1 MRKPLRQT
9 KYARS
14 LLALFVT
21 GAAVLPNASASA
33 EPRDPG
39 DRKVLAAPVDELSRD
54 LRLDGAAVEQLLA
67 DEAAAGDT
75 QRRLA
80 SRLGS
85 SYGGAW
91 FDGKTGRLTVAVTDP
106 ALSHLVRDEGAR
118 VKVVKHSRA
127 GLGAVQ
133 TELDHLSRRDPRAA
147 AGVAGWRVDEPT
159 NTVVVTVIEGRP
171 VGAVLKTAKAH
182 GAAVRVETVTD
193 PPRLTAEYLDGG
205 ERITMPNGS
214 NCSVGFNAHI
224 HWDATSRSPVMITAG
239 HCANGGSPVLGFNGW
254 QIGRWWLV
262 DARYDWG
269 ITGVDTVQWQQGPWI
284 SRHTADDAVY
294 LVRGSVQAPI
304 GGSVCKS
311 GITTKVTCGVIR
323 ARNET
328 VVLDGGKTLY
338 GMTRNTSCQEPG
350 DSGGPY
356 FSGGQAQ
363 GVATAATTIRANE
376 WSPWLCRAKFGQENI
391 SWYQEINYILGYTGS
406 RLLVD

>member
-1 MRKPLRQT
+1 MRKPFRQT
-9 KYARS
+9 KCARS
-14 LLALFVT
+14 LLALLVS
-21 GAAVLPNASASA
+21 GVAVLPITSASA
-33 EPRDPG
+33 EPQEPSE
-39 DRKVLAAPVDELSRD
+39 RKVLAAPVDEISRD
-54 LRLDGAAVEQLLA
+54 LRMDSAGVQRLLA
-67 DEAAAGDT
+67 DEAAAAVT

-91 FDGKTGRLTVAVTDP
+91 FDRETRRLTVAVTDP
-106 ALSHLVRDEGAR
+106 ALSPIVRTEGAR
-118 VKVVKHSRA
+118 VKVVKHSR
-127 GLGAVQ
+127 GRLGAVQ
-133 TELDHLSRRDPRAA
+133 AELDDLSRRDARATT
-147 AGVAGWRVDEPT
+147 GVGGWRIDEPT
-159 NTVVVTVIEGRP
+159 NTVVVSVIAGRP
-171 VGAVLKTAKAH
+171 AGAVLKTAKAR
-182 GAAVRVETVTD
+182 GSAVRVEMVTD
-193 PPRLTAEYLDGG
+193 LPRLSAEYLDGG

-214 NCSVGFNAHI
+214 NCSVGFNARI
-224 HWDATSRSPVMITAG
+224 HWDTTSSSPAMITAG
-239 HCANGGSPVLGFNGW
+239 HCAEGGSPVLGFNGR

-269 ITGVDTVQWQQGPWI
+269 IIGVDTVQWEQGPWI

-311 GITTKVTCGVIR
+311 GITTQVTCGVIR

-328 VVLDGGKTLY
+328 VVLGSGKTLY

-363 GVATAATTIRANE
+363 GVATAATTRRSNE
-376 WSPWLCRAKFGQENI
+376 WSPWLCRSKFGLENI

-406 RLLVD
+406 RLIVD